1 MSFAAGFI
9 AGVVVALCGVAFLV
23 VNNDRTMQR
32 DKGTAERHREDDA
45 ARRTRWMKLSVIT
58 AT

>member
-23 VNNDRTMQR
+23 VNNDHTMQR
-32 DKGTAERHREDDA
+32 DKGTAERYREDDA
-45 ARRTRWMKLSVIT
+45 ARRTR
-58 AT
+58 